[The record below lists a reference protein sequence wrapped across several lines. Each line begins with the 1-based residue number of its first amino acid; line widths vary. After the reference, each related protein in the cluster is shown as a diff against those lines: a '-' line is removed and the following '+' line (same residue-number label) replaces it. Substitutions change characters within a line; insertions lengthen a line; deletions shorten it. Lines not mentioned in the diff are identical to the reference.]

1 MEYPEYEEL
10 VFDGVAGVDPVELI
24 EPEPKP
30 RKKKAES
37 THTVVSSDTWGR
49 LVEKYGQDI
58 AEKNG
63 KTFRDPLVAGAI
75 LKK

>member
-10 VFDGVAGVDPVELI
+10 VFDGLADVDHVELI
-24 EPEPKP
+24 EPKP